1 MKYKKCFRKS
11 LWVGHKGEKK
21 NTSWKCMEADII
33 ISKNGKI
40 FLIRDM
46 VGDKK
51 QKTRVNIKDI
61 KKLEDRVFKIKW
73 CKLKNSIS

>member
-1 MKYKKCFRKS
+1 MVIKEK
-11 LWVGHKGEKK
+11 KK